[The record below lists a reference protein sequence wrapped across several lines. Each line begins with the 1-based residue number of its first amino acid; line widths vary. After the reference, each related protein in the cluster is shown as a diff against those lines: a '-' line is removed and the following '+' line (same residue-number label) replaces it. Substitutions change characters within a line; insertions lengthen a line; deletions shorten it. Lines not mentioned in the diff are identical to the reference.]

1 MSPGRLHLTYGKK
14 CQKLFMITMLDLIQ
28 IGVYLIQWCSDGSSA
43 LREDRLSRFDKKCDW
58 LSSFGKKCDWLSVKK
73 KAGPY
78 LSFWYCPSLY
88 GPSSRISYYFS
99 LKV

>member
-73 KAGPY
+73 KRLDLICLFGIALLFMVLRAG
-78 LSFWYCPSLY
+78 SATIFH
-88 GPSSRISYYFS
+88 
-99 LKV
+99 